1 MLQLTVSTA
10 RLVFVSSSPFG
21 RFRAPLDGS
30 RHKPTHSLTSN
41 QHHQLASGARHP
53 EPTREGALLSLSLL
67 PDIVEMTGAIKGT
80 QTPPIRTASPA
91 PLAEDF
97 VRQTVAKQQRT
108 NLHSSSLKTAIPKVM
123 VAHSVNR
130 TALHPSGVQ

>member
-1 MLQLTVSTA
+1 M
-10 RLVFVSSSPFG
+10 
-21 RFRAPLDGS
+21 
-30 RHKPTHSLTSN
+30 
-41 QHHQLASGARHP
+41 
-53 EPTREGALLSLSLL
+53 SLSLL
-67 PDIVEMTGAIKGT
+67 PNIVGMAGAIKGT

-108 NLHSSSLKTAIPKVM
+108 NFHSSSLKTAIPKAM
-123 VAHSVNR
+123 VANSVNK